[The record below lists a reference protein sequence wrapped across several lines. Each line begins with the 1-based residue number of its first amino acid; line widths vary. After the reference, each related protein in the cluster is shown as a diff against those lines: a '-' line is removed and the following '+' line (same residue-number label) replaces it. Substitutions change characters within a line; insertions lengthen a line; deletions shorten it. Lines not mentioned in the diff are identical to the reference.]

1 MKNKGIRT
9 ITAGVLAVSVVMST
23 AVSVVA
29 LEPSPDGTS
38 FRFDSAGKSGQ
49 QRNCAK
55 LLDWL
60 GITIPRHFDS
70 QAPYKVNILPE
81 SDPNYWQAEWE
92 TQVYNYKMYVTIQLC
107 THRKLGTP
115 RRVLV
120 LSYWGFILR
129 Q

>member
-9 ITAGVLAVSVVMST
+9 ITAGVLAVSVVIST

-38 FRFDSAGKSGQ
+38 FASIQQVSQDSSE
-49 QRNCAK
+49 NCAK

-60 GITIPRHFDS
+60 GGKPRSITTR
-70 QAPYKVNILPE
+70 
-81 SDPNYWQAEWE
+81 W
-92 TQVYNYKMYVTIQLC
+92 YVTIQLC